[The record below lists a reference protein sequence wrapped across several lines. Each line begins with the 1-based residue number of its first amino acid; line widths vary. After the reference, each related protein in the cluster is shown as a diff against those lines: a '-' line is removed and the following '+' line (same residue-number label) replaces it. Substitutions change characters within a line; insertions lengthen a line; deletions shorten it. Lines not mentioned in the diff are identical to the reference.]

1 MSLLLSQLSGS
12 ATLTADAGAFSLSGQ
27 SATFAVTLTV
37 APGAFSLAGV
47 DDLFNSA
54 LVTAPGSYALA
65 GIDSAF
71 AITLPATTGAF
82 DVAGISAEFSVGGE
96 QPADV
101 VAPAGGSFSRQRW
114 RELAHRQPQARERP
128 AARQEIRLHAKGGRC
143 GVTMQPACFD
153 LRQDGTGA
161 VFLQRNGQSA
171 FGMISRMR
179 SEHFEVDHGFTWLRQ
194 DESIFAMSGIELETL
209 EDMLSGGIQ

>member
-37 APGAFSLAGV
+37 APGAFSLAGL

-54 LVTAPGSYALA
+54 LVTAPGSYAEA
-65 GIDSAF
+65 GIASAF

-114 RELAHRQPQARERP
+114 REL
-128 AARQEIRLHAKGGRC
+128 
-143 GVTMQPACFD
+143 
-153 LRQDGTGA
+153 LRQKTVKERTAAKKQALVIFAAGATFRSAAPPSVLRGHIGVATGA
-161 VFLQRNGQSA
+161 FGTSAQASCALTCHLQVQY
-171 FGMISRMR
+171 FDI
-179 SEHFEVDHGFTWLRQ
+179 DHGFTWLRQ
-194 DESIFAMSGIELETL
+194 DESIFAMGGIELETL
-209 EDMLSGGIQ
+209 EMLSGGIQ

>member
-37 APGAFSLAGV
+37 APGAFSLAGL
-47 DDLFNSA
+47 DDLSNSA
-54 LVTAPGSYALA
+54 LVTAPGSHALA

-71 AITLPATTGAF
+71 AITLSTTTGAF

-101 VAPAGGSFSRQRW
+101 VAPAGGSFSKRRW
-114 RELAHRQPQARERP
+114 RELAHKQPPDRERP
-128 AARQEIRLHAKGGRC
+128 AARQEIRLRAKGGHTSKLLM
-143 GVTMQPACFD
+143 GTPDPYSKAKAWLEKTPPS
-153 LRQDGTGA
+153 LR
-161 VFLQRNGQSA
+161 LKPS
-171 FGMISRMR
+171 
-179 SEHFEVDHGFTWLRQ
+179 L
-194 DESIFAMSGIELETL
+194 SIKK
-209 EDMLSGGIQ
+209 